1 MTDDEGRAG
10 RAGDVSSPQTHVPI
24 DEVHVPTEE
33 VVGTVAAAPPP
44 LGSEDVIESEA
55 PLARGT
61 EIRRRLAL
69 LAPASM
75 GRRVVA
81 GIAAAT
87 LVLGLVA
94 GFLVGSVYA
103 PESTATLGLQAVPQ
117 PEGGF
122 VGSFPEDPLF
132 EEGVIVFTLEFEFL
146 LPEDLL
152 TVGETKVLQGP
163 ESQEVASGL
172 DGLCGN
178 ASTPRPQPVPYP
190 GLNRIASAS
199 FLLNGATLTE
209 RISPDLGVLA
219 ASTLRG
225 TVELARTCAS
235 SEGLTVATDGLAVG
249 IGDEYAVFSLS
260 RLNPASGLVENSIV
274 VLIRVADRLIEI
286 SMAPDGGFDIPDGL
300 GRALRIAEVAVTRML
315 AG

>member
-1 MTDDEGRAG
+1 MITDGESAG
-10 RAGDVSSPQTHVPI
+10 RADDDSSSSTDVPT
-24 DEVHVPTEE
+24 DEVLEAE
-33 VVGTVAAAPPP
+33 AAAPPP

-55 PLARGT
+55 GSARGT

-81 GIAAAT
+81 GIAAAA

-94 GFLVGSVYA
+94 GFLVGSVYG
-103 PESTATLGLQAVPQ
+103 PQPTATVGPQAVPQ
-117 PEGGF
+117 PDGGF
-122 VGSFPEDPLF
+122 IPFFPEDPLL
-132 EEGVIVFTLEFEFL
+132 EEGVIVFTLGVEFL
-146 LPEDLL
+146 LPDDLL

-178 ASTPRPQPVPYP
+178 ATTPRPQPVPYP

-199 FLLNGATLTE
+199 FFLNGATLTE

-225 TVELARTCAS
+225 TVELARTCAN

-249 IGDEYAVFSLS
+249 IGDEYAVFYLS
-260 RLNPASGLVENSIV
+260 RLNPASGLVETSIV
-274 VLIRVADRLIEI
+274 VLIRVGDRLIEI
-286 SMAPDGGFDIPDGL
+286 SMTPDGSFDIPDGP
-300 GRALRIAEVAVTRML
+300 GRALRIAEIAVTRML